1 FRTPRLGGALL
12 WSRECRDVKLPEAER
27 KKKKIEYFVL
37 SREPER
43 DPATGEPKKVSGE
56 YLTNASEGTDR
67 SLRPGVHIQVNNR
80 GGELF
85 YDLTPKNPPDRQADF
100 ARHLAII
107 LDGKVVSAP
116 RLQEAIRTDG
126 QITGNFTIQEVRKL
140 VSILRSGALP
150 ATLKP
155 QPG

>member
-1 FRTPRLGGALL
+1 
-12 WSRECRDVKLPEAER
+12 RECKDVKLPEAER
-27 KKKKIEYFVL
+27 KRKKFEYFVL

-56 YLTNASEGTDR
+56 YLTSASEGFDKN
-67 SLRPGVHIQVNNR
+67 LRPAVHFKFNSR

-85 YDLTPKNPPDRQADF
+85 YDLTSKNTPDRRSDF

-116 RLQEAIRTDG
+116 RLQ
-126 QITGNFTIQEVRKL
+126 
-140 VSILRSGALP
+140 
-150 ATLKP
+150 
-155 QPG
+155 